1 MWSAMSFSVVRWV
14 EGALDDRCVLIL
26 REDESSNLFLKE
38 DEDKHRKDR
47 LYDTHFS
54 SSFDNSTDPLP
65 LGLFAGES
73 ARESLARMLLVA
85 TLLAAGIYPDG
96 HWTRATK
103 LTPANFEGFVES
115 QVDAGKTLFVRWI
128 ASEG

>member
-1 MWSAMSFSVVRWV
+1 MKTNIGRIGCTTPIFHQVFSTFRT
-14 EGALDDRCVLIL
+14 VL
-26 REDESSNLFLKE
+26 
-38 DEDKHRKDR
+38 
-47 LYDTHFS
+47 
-54 SSFDNSTDPLP
+54 LP
-65 LGLFAGES
+65 SGSLQPAGDS

>member
-1 MWSAMSFSVVRWV
+1 MNVRFS
-14 EGALDDRCVLIL
+14 
-26 REDESSNLFLKE
+26 DEESQQLE
-38 DEDKHRKDR
+38 EKHRKDR
-47 LYDTHFS
+47 LYDTHLS
-54 SSFDNSTDPLP
+54 SHPNSTSHLSHSVSS
-65 LGLFAGES
+65 AGES
-73 ARESLARMLLVA
+73 ARKSLVCARMLLVA

>member
-1 MWSAMSFSVVRWV
+1 MKNIGRIGCTRTTPIFHHIRK
-14 EGALDDRCVLIL
+14 ALLTSL
-26 REDESSNLFLKE
+26 S
-38 DEDKHRKDR
+38 
-47 LYDTHFS
+47 
-54 SSFDNSTDPLP
+54 
-65 LGLFAGES
+65 GLFRRRVRTQES
-73 ARESLARMLLVA
+73 CARMLLVA

>member
-1 MWSAMSFSVVRWV
+1 MIQSSQVRAPRFSPSQMEEHLSSHSQVKRPR
-14 EGALDDRCVLIL
+14 ASNSVLWGK
-26 REDESSNLFLKE
+26 RFFT
-38 DEDKHRKDR
+38 RQ
-47 LYDTHFS
+47 
-54 SSFDNSTDPLP
+54 
-65 LGLFAGES
+65 GES
-73 ARESLARMLLVA
+73 AQLSASESLAWMLLVA

>member
-1 MWSAMSFSVVRWV
+1 
-14 EGALDDRCVLIL
+14 
-26 REDESSNLFLKE
+26 
-38 DEDKHRKDR
+38 
-47 LYDTHFS
+47 
-54 SSFDNSTDPLP
+54 
-65 LGLFAGES
+65 
-73 ARESLARMLLVA
+73 MLLVA
-85 TLLAAGIYPDG
+85 TVLAAGIYPDG

>member
-1 MWSAMSFSVVRWV
+1 MKVRIPFTEV
-14 EGALDDRCVLIL
+14 SQI
-26 REDESSNLFLKE
+26 EDV
-38 DEDKHRKDR
+38 DKKRKDR
-47 LYDTHFS
+47 LYVTHFS
-54 SSFDNSTDPLP
+54 SSLLKTFRTAQLP
-65 LGLFAGES
+65 SLSLSAGES